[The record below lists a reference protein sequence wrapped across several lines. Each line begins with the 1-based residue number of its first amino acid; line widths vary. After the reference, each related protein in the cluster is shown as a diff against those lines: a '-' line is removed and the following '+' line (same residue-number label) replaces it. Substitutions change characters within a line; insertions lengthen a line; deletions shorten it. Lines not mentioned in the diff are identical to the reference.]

1 MTESVTGI
9 LLAGGEGQ
17 RMGGLDKGLQL
28 FAGRP
33 MVELMLDALGGVC
46 ANILISAN
54 RNLEIYQRYGHKVVA
69 DGRVGF
75 EGPLA
80 GLMATMPYVTD
91 EYVVFVP
98 CDVPRLGG
106 VVLPRLFQSLLQ
118 SGVDVCIA
126 ADAERIHYS
135 IAVCRTQAALQALC
149 RTWEDGQRSLRA
161 WQQLLRRSVVQF
173 EDASLFVNCNVID
186 RLDHS

>member
-1 MTESVTGI
+1 
-9 LLAGGEGQ
+9 
-17 RMGGLDKGLQL
+17 MGGLDKGLQL

-33 MVELMLDALGGVC
+33 MIELMLDALGGVC

-69 DGRVGF
+69 DGRAGF
-75 EGPLA
+75 DGPLA

-91 EYVVFVP
+91 EYVVLVP

-106 VVLPRLFQSLLQ
+106 VVLPRLLQCLLQ
-118 SGVDVCIA
+118 SDVDVCIA
-126 ADAERIHYS
+126 ADAERIHHS
-135 IAVCRTQAALQALC
+135 IAVCRTQTALQALC
-149 RTWEDGQRSLRA
+149 RTWGDGQRSLRA

-186 RLDHS
+186 RLDHL